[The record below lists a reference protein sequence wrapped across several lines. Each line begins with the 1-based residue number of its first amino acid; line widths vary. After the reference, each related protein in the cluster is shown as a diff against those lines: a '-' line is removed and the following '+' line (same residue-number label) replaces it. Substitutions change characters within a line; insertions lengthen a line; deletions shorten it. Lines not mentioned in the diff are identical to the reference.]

1 MVWKCCARSKT
12 GGFRPVPRDRQATV
26 SVLVAGEPAP
36 SRHSVLGKTAEE
48 GPMSRYGAATEAV
61 RRRSLRVLFV
71 EDMPTDVKLCLRE
84 LTKAGFEVT
93 EDVVQTPEEFL
104 ERIRAIPYDIIL
116 SDQRLPKWTGTEA
129 LECVQQEG
137 IDIPFILVT
146 GTTLGE
152 EAAVECIKK
161 GASDYVL
168 KDRLA
173 RLPVAISQA

>member
-1 MVWKCCARSKT
+1 MRIPGCNRS
-12 GGFRPVPRDRQATV
+12 GAERP
-26 SVLVAGEPAP
+26 
-36 SRHSVLGKTAEE
+36 
-48 GPMSRYGAATEAV
+48 
-61 RRRSLRVLFV
+61 LRVLFV

-84 LTKAGFEVT
+84 LKKAGFEVT

-129 LECVQQEG
+129 LECLQQEG
-137 IDIPFILVT
+137 KDIPFILVT
-146 GTTLGE
+146 GTLGE

-173 RLPVAISQA
+173 VYPWRSVKLWKKKSDGSGKRGRSRNFARARNAILWLLKALTTGCGIGT

>member
-1 MVWKCCARSKT
+1 MRIPGCNRS
-12 GGFRPVPRDRQATV
+12 GAERP
-26 SVLVAGEPAP
+26 
-36 SRHSVLGKTAEE
+36 
-48 GPMSRYGAATEAV
+48 
-61 RRRSLRVLFV
+61 LRVLFV

-84 LTKAGFEVT
+84 LKKAGFEVT

-129 LECVQQEG
+129 LECLQQEG
-137 IDIPFILVT
+137 KDIPFILVT
-146 GTTLGE
+146 GTLGE
-152 EAAVECIKK
+152 EAAVECINK

-173 RLPVAISQA
+173 RLPVAGRHALEDKIGPDRQTRTEQELRDSEERYAPAAQSANNGLRDWDLKSKQISFAPG